1 MLILSTLPHYLAVNS
16 KNIVY
21 SSIVIAS
28 STLSVL
34 WHWHGEPKGVVQ
46 NLDYLAAFA
55 WGIAELV
62 YAPRGQL
69 KLVFVANSIVLCA
82 NLCIKYD
89 NNYWFYHSAWH
100 LLSAMKAI
108 YISRRFLAGFLEGF
122 LAGFL
127 EKSLPK
133 TQTYNIC

>member
-1 MLILSTLPHYLAVNS
+1 MLILSALPHYLAITR

-34 WHWHGEPKGVVQ
+34 WHWHGEQKGTIQ

-62 YAPRGQL
+62 YAPRGFL
-69 KLVFVANSIVLCA
+69 KLVFVANSIVLCT

-89 NNYWFYHSAWH
+89 ANYWFYHSAWH
-100 LLSAMKAI
+100 LLSAIKAI
-108 YISRRFLAGFLEGF
+108 WLSRIITFEPTKSPFRIHYI
-122 LAGFL
+122 
-127 EKSLPK
+127 
-133 TQTYNIC
+133 